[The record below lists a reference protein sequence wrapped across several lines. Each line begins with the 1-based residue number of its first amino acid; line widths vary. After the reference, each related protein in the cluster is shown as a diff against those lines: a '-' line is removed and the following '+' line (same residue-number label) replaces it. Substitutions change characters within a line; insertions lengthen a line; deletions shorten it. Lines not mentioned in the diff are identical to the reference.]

1 MRKLDIDEQ
10 KVLDLYEEHETARA
24 VAEIVG
30 CSAETVYRV
39 LKKHDVPRTHRHPK
53 VTTKRV
59 SNCGRNSCWA
69 LVVMLRNI
77 CHMSYSELIAATG
90 YSRSVVNSVIC
101 KRCPETIVRKNIVR
115 KHKEDFDL
123 DQMVHEYRDLGMT
136 SYELG
141 EKYGVNHATISKWMR
156 SLGINKGKPTS
167 FPDGYANGRGAAILK
182 DRCKARVEKKLA
194 DEGGVIELVG
204 YGRRLTLRCTVCGHV
219 FEKSKCGYQQR
230 FTCPECAAREVEQA
244 AEQRRRRRFERSQQL
259 EAARE
264 WRGSVARICKECGDP
279 FFSEFEGACYCSE
292 RCRNRARNRRQAE
305 RKKARG
311 VGRGT
316 YRRRMRVEVTQVTYD
331 RSVTLDAVY
340 RKYNGVCC
348 SCGRR
353 THRTKKY
360 EPLQATLDHVVAL
373 ANNGTHTWDNVQ
385 LLCQEC
391 NSEKRDLGQ
400 MRLAI

>member
-1 MRKLDIDEQ
+1 M
-10 KVLDLYEEHETARA
+10 TFS
-24 VAEIVG
+24 EIVQF
-30 CSAETVYRV
+30 
-39 LKKHDVPRTHRHPK
+39 
-53 VTTKRV
+53 
-59 SNCGRNSCWA
+59 
-69 LVVMLRNI
+69 
-77 CHMSYSELIAATG
+77 TG
-90 YSRSVVNSVIC
+90 YKSSSVG
-101 KRCPETIVRKNIVR
+101 NIVGR
-115 KHKEDFDL
+115 KYPEIGTVHKHMKDFDI
-123 DQMVHEYRDLGMT
+123 DQMVHEYRDLGVT

-141 EKYGVNHATISKWMR
+141 DRYGVDPRTIRKWMR
-156 SLGINKGKPTS
+156 KAGVAIGKQ
-167 FPDGYANGRGAAILK
+167 NGVRRGTYTGKSKAK
-182 DRCKARVEKKLA
+182 DECRARVEKKLA
-194 DEGGVIELVG
+194 DEGGHLELVG

-219 FEKSKCGYQQR
+219 FEKSKGGYQHR
-230 FTCPECAAREVEQA
+230 FTCPECAAREIEQA
-244 AEQRRRRRFERSQQL
+244 AEQRRRRDERRRFERSQQL
-259 EAARE
+259 EAASE

-279 FFSEFEGACYCSE
+279 FFSEVEGACYCSE

-305 RKKARG
+305 SRAARG
-311 VGRGT
+311 IRPGK
-316 YRRRMRVEVTQVTYD
+316 YRRRMRVEVTPATYD

-400 MRLAI
+400 MRLAV